1 MSGRQKALLGVLA
14 VLLVALFVV
23 AIGAGRDDRGDPGA
37 RHGLVDRLGAL
48 GGERAA
54 VDPGTVSADCFEE
67 PGRLVFSGS
76 CELRVADPGGLRTLV
91 LRSAARF
98 TVTAP
103 APGDADLTIRDE
115 VERPPTAPEPWR
127 RWPSTRPQ
135 WSACAVPASVPAPS
149 SWRRPELS
157 GGF

>member
-1 MSGRQKALLGVLA
+1 MSGRQKALLGVLV

-48 GGERAA
+48 GGEQAA
-54 VDPGTVSADCFEE
+54 VDPATVSADCFED

-115 VERPPTAPEPWR
+115 VEPAADGTG
-127 RWPSTRPQ
+127 
-135 WSACAVPASVPAPS
+135 AVAKIAVDEATEVGVRCPGLGSCTVVVVTS
-149 SWRRPELS
+149 
-157 GGF
+157 

>member
-14 VLLVALFVV
+14 GLLVALFVV

-115 VERPPTAPEPWR
+115 VEPAADGTG
-127 RWPSTRPQ
+127 
-135 WSACAVPASVPAPS
+135 AVAKVAVDEATVVGVRCPGLGSCTVVVATS
-149 SWRRPELS
+149 
-157 GGF
+157 

>member
-1 MSGRQKALLGVLA
+1 MSGRQKALLGLLA

-23 AIGAGRDDRGDPGA
+23 AVGAGGDDRGDPGA

-48 GGERAA
+48 AGDSAA
-54 VDPGTVSADCFEE
+54 VDPATVSADCLEE

-76 CELRVADPGGLRTLV
+76 CVLRVADPGALRTLV

-98 TVTAP
+98 TVVAP

-115 VERPPTAPEPWR
+115 VEPAADGTG
-127 RWPSTRPQ
+127 
-135 WSACAVPASVPAPS
+135 AVAKVAVGDAT
-149 SWRRPELS
+149 EVGLS
-157 GGF
+157 CPGLGCCTVAVTTS

>member
-48 GGERAA
+48 GGERAT

-115 VERPPTAPEPWR
+115 VEPAADGTGAVAKVAVDEATAVGVRCPGLG
-127 RWPSTRPQ
+127 SCTVVVAT
-135 WSACAVPASVPAPS
+135 S
-149 SWRRPELS
+149 
-157 GGF
+157 

>member
-23 AIGAGRDDRGDPGA
+23 AVGVGRGDQGDPAGRHR
-37 RHGLVDRLGAL
+37 LVDRLAAL

-54 VDPGTVSADCFEE
+54 VDPATVSADCVEE
-67 PGRLVFSGS
+67 PGRLVFTGS
-76 CELRVADPGGLRTLV
+76 CVLRVADPGALRTLA

-115 VERPPTAPEPWR
+115 VE
-127 RWPSTRPQ
+127 
-135 WSACAVPASVPAPS
+135 PASDGSGAVAKVAVDRATEVRLTCPGLGGCTVTVAPS
-149 SWRRPELS
+149 
-157 GGF
+157 

>member
-14 VLLVALFVV
+14 GLLVALFVV

-37 RHGLVDRLGAL
+37 PHGLVDRLGAL

-115 VERPPTAPEPWR
+115 VEPAADGTG
-127 RWPSTRPQ
+127 
-135 WSACAVPASVPAPS
+135 AVAKVAVDEATVVGVRCPGLGSCTVVVATS
-149 SWRRPELS
+149 
-157 GGF
+157 

>member
-23 AIGAGRDDRGDPGA
+23 AVGAGRDDRGDPGA

-115 VERPPTAPEPWR
+115 VEPAADGTG
-127 RWPSTRPQ
+127 
-135 WSACAVPASVPAPS
+135 AVAKVAVDEATVVGVRCPGLGSCTVVVATS
-149 SWRRPELS
+149 
-157 GGF
+157 

>member
-115 VERPPTAPEPWR
+115 VEPAADGTG
-127 RWPSTRPQ
+127 
-135 WSACAVPASVPAPS
+135 AVAKVAVDEATVVGVRCPGLGSCTVIVATS
-149 SWRRPELS
+149 
-157 GGF
+157 

>member
-1 MSGRQKALLGVLA
+1 MSGPQKALLGLLA

-23 AIGAGRDDRGDPGA
+23 GVGVGGDDRGDPGA

-54 VDPGTVSADCFEE
+54 VEPAAVDADCADET
-67 PGRLVFSGS
+67 GRLTFSGR
-76 CELRVADPGGLRTLV
+76 CVVRIADPGGLRTLV

-98 TVTAP
+98 TVVAP

-115 VERPPTAPEPWR
+115 VE
-127 RWPSTRPQ
+127 
-135 WSACAVPASVPAPS
+135 PAPDGTGAVAKVAVDQATEVGLIC
-149 SWRRPELS
+149 PGL
-157 GGF
+157 GGCTVVVATS

>member
-115 VERPPTAPEPWR
+115 VEPAADGTG
-127 RWPSTRPQ
+127 
-135 WSACAVPASVPAPS
+135 AVAKVAVDEATVVGVRCPGLGSCTVVVATS
-149 SWRRPELS
+149 
-157 GGF
+157 

>member
-23 AIGAGRDDRGDPGA
+23 AVGAGRDDRGDPGA

-48 GGERAA
+48 GGEHAT
-54 VDPGTVSADCFEE
+54 VDPATVSADCVEE
-67 PGRLVFSGS
+67 PGRLVFSGG
-76 CELRVADPGGLRTLV
+76 CELRIADPGGLRTLV
-91 LRSAARF
+91 LRSGARF

-115 VERPPTAPEPWR
+115 VEPAADGTG
-127 RWPSTRPQ
+127 
-135 WSACAVPASVPAPS
+135 AVAKVAVDKATVVGVRCPGLGSCTVVVATS
-149 SWRRPELS
+149 
-157 GGF
+157 

>member
-48 GGERAA
+48 GGEQAA
-54 VDPGTVSADCFEE
+54 VDPATVSADCFEE

-115 VERPPTAPEPWR
+115 VEPAADGTG
-127 RWPSTRPQ
+127 
-135 WSACAVPASVPAPS
+135 AVAKIAVDDATEIGVRCPGLGSCTVVVATS
-149 SWRRPELS
+149 
-157 GGF
+157 